1 MIFPNYILDELEKQV
16 IRRKSMPRAK
26 KTTKVTRKPK
36 VKEIE
41 FLTKVV
47 KGAKRVF
54 ASKH

>member
-1 MIFPNYILDELEKQV
+1 MIVPNYIIDELQKQV
-16 IRRKSMPRAK
+16 IRRKSMPKAK
-26 KTTKVTRKPK
+26 KTTKVTKPK

-54 ASKH
+54 GSKY

>member
-1 MIFPNYILDELEKQV
+1 
-16 IRRKSMPRAK
+16 MPRAK